1 MTAMA
6 KRAPRSELHRKQR
19 IKNLAVVAALLG
31 MVVLIYLI
39 TIVRIGGA

>member
-1 MTAMA
+1 MTDMT

-19 IKNLAVVAALLG
+19 IKNLAVGAALLS
-31 MVVLIYLI
+31 MIVLVYLI